1 MEEIEKAQMIE
12 EYRYFLKRLFTGEIR
27 DKYTVDFIEDIGNI
41 QKTESIDCFIGY
53 LKTTGCFDWKEDNEN
68 YEDELYDVLYNVDF
82 IEIKRKFLGKKCRY
96 IEILESFGFD
106 VNTQN
111 KTLNMHTPLGEDWW
125 IDFDFDNI
133 DNAIESLKNNIEYA
147 IDDETQMYVENKGK
161 SGIPNDMWEL
171 LEDGDWKKEELR
183 KVIKKLEEIK

>member
-1 MEEIEKAQMIE
+1 MSEIEKEQFIG
-12 EYRYFLKRLFTGEIR
+12 EYRYFVKELFNNEIGE
-27 DKYTVDFIEDIGNI
+27 KYTKSFIDDIGNI
-41 QKTESIDCFIGY
+41 QKTESIDCFINY
-53 LKTTGCFDWKEDNEN
+53 LKEN
-68 YEDELYDVLYNVDF
+68 GYIKDDYEDELFDVLYNVDF
-82 IEIKRKFLGKKCRY
+82 VEIKKKLLGKKYRY
-96 IEILESFGFD
+96 IEITESLGFD
-106 VNTQN
+106 IDTQN

-171 LEDGDWKKEELR
+171 LEDGDWKKETLR
-183 KVIKKLEEIK
+183 KVVKKLEEIK